1 MAKLTT
7 SFLIMAALPSSVVG
21 NAFLEDELV
30 EKLATADPEELI
42 HINLVMVDRV
52 SPEQLEG
59 AVEGLSK
66 EAARAYVVS
75 TLKDKADSSQ
85 ADLRA
90 YLDTAVSEGSADD
103 VRYIW
108 LGNAV
113 GLFAKPALIQDLS
126 LRNDIERINWDPPR
140 FTLFESPPGNGG
152 DPSPDISWG
161 LTKIGAPAAWDAGY
175 KGEGAVV
182 AVLDT
187 GCDYEHPDL
196 IGQRWENGEEISG
209 TPGVDDD
216 GNGYTDDFYGWNFVD
231 DNNDVHD
238 IDPHGVLKHG
248 THVTGTIAGDGT
260 MGINTGVAPLSEFM
274 TCVITAGFPYPG
286 YESGV
291 WDAMDYALDNGAD
304 VINLSGGLYHY
315 QNPDRAAWRETCR
328 NLGIAGML
336 IIAAAGNDD
345 LHGADPPPGEI
356 ATPADVPC
364 VIAVGATDSYD
375 VLWEYSSK
383 GPTTWEDV
391 DPYND
396 YPNLI
401 KPDLVAPGVVIT
413 STKAPGP
420 PWGYGDDTGTSMAAP
435 HVAGLAA
442 LILGDDPDLF
452 PHQVC
457 WKMALTAYDI
467 NPLGKDNHYG
477 WGRIRCLP
485 AIEFENVPPVECPAP
500 PKPVEPPDG
509 E

>member
-1 MAKLTT
+1 M
-7 SFLIMAALPSSVVG
+7 
-21 NAFLEDELV
+21 
-30 EKLATADPEELI
+30 EKLATADPDEFI

-52 SPEQLEG
+52 SPEELEA
-59 AVEGLSK
+59 AVEGLPK
-66 EAARAYVVS
+66 EAARAYVIS
-75 TLKDKADSSQ
+75 ALKDKAEATQ

-90 YLDTAVSEGSADD
+90 YLDTAAAEGSADD

-140 FTLFESPPGNGG
+140 FTLFQPPGNGG
-152 DPSPDISWG
+152 DPPTGISWG

-175 KGEGAVV
+175 KGAGVVV

-196 IGQRWENGEEISG
+196 IGQRWENEEEVTG

-216 GNGYTDDFYGWNFVD
+216 GNGYIDDFYGWDFFEED
-231 DNNDVHD
+231 NDVHD
-238 IDPHGVLKHG
+238 IQIGHGAGHG

-260 MGINTGVAPLSEFM
+260 MGTQTGVAYDAEFM
-274 TCVITAGFPYPG
+274 TCVVVGAETTGG
-286 YESGV
+286 YESDV
-291 WDAMDYALDNGAD
+291 WAGMDYALDNGAD

-315 QNPDRAAWRETCR
+315 QGPDRAAWRETCR
-328 NLGIAGML
+328 NLVTAGTVL
-336 IIAAAGNDD
+336 VVSAGNA
-345 LHGADPPPGEI
+345 GGPIEPNPPDEV

-364 VIAVGATDSYD
+364 VIAVAATDSND
-375 VLWEYSSK
+375 ERWVESAFLGSSR
-383 GPTTWEDV
+383 GPVSWADI

-401 KPDLVAPGVVIT
+401 KPDIAAPGANIT
-413 STKAPGP
+413 STKWGGP
-420 PWGYGDDTGTSMAAP
+420 PWVYREISGTSMAAP
-435 HVAGLAA
+435 HVSGLAA
-442 LILGDDPDLF
+442 LILGDDDSLM

-457 WKMALTAYDI
+457 LKMSLTAWDLGV
-467 NPLGKDNHYG
+467 LGKDNQFG
-477 WGRIRCLP
+477 RGRIRCLP
-485 AIEFENVPPVECPAP
+485 AIEYEGLLLVECPAP